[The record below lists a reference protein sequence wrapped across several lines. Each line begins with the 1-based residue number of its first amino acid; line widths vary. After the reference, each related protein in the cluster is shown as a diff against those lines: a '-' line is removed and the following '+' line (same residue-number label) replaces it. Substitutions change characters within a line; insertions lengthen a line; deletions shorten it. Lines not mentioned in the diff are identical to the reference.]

1 MLYIANDL
9 LRDILLQAS
18 QTLLGSLEDI
28 VVFADRKAEIVLSNV
43 GVGISV
49 ELRRRNGGNANLVD
63 KEPAELEVAGA
74 IGNVGWEGIV
84 CWELD
89 GGEVDENKVSALG
102 IRVLQRMNLARSNKS
117 LTESH
122 TGRPSSSKTSQNS
135 LILFCMSVRLSS
147 QKPSSSAFS
156 KATAAASWRGETL
169 L

>member
-1 MLYIANDL
+1 MSFICLFKHLYSVLPLVLYIARDL

-28 VVFADRKAEIVLSNV
+28 VVFAHRKAEIVLSNV

-49 ELRRRNGGNANLVD
+49 ELRGRNGGNANLVD

-74 IGNVGWEGIV
+74 IGNVGWEGVV

-102 IRVLQRMNLARSNKS
+102 IRVL
-117 LTESH
+117 
-122 TGRPSSSKTSQNS
+122 
-135 LILFCMSVRLSS
+135 
-147 QKPSSSAFS
+147 
-156 KATAAASWRGETL
+156 
-169 L
+169 